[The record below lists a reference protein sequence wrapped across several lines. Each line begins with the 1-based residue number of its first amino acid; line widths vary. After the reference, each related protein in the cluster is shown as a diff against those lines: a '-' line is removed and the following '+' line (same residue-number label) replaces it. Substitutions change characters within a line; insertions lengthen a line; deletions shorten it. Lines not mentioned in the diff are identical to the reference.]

1 MQVRIFAL
9 IVAVA
14 SAPLVCEAQDPP
26 AARSTPASTKAKAP
40 ASKAPSA
47 KAVPAASTGAP
58 VAGKS
63 GSGKAAAPASEF
75 AALNAKFRTLV
86 AELNQLR
93 RRYQSDS
100 SANKAELESEWDQK
114 IEEVRTLE
122 TQLASSAEQAY
133 VAAPDNTPQES
144 EYLFAYLTS
153 QLKAD
158 NYEEAARI
166 ADLLAEHKY
175 KHQFIDLVSGLAYFG
190 VMEFDK
196 AKASLTRAKENKEI
210 DEMGMR
216 YLAQIDDHSYAE
228 LWKKEQAIR
237 EAEDKASNL
246 PRVKLTT
253 NKGDIEIVLFENE
266 APLSTAN
273 FIELTEKKFFDGL
286 KFHRVIPGFMAQGGD
301 PKGDGT
307 GGPGYTIPDECFQDN
322 HRNHFRGTLS
332 MANTGQRDTGGS
344 QFFLT
349 FVPTSHLDGKHT
361 VFGRVVEG
369 MDVLSKLTRCQPG
382 DSAVP
387 DRIEKA
393 TVLSKRN
400 HPYQTIKRPDKS

>member
-1 MQVRIFAL
+1 MITVVVVAAAC
-9 IVAVA
+9 AVA
-14 SAPLVCEAQDPP
+14 QETP
-26 AARSTPASTKAKAP
+26 AAKVPKATPAATKAKA
-40 ASKAPSA
+40 AAGTVGNAGSAAGKA
-47 KAVPAASTGAP
+47 AP
-58 VAGKS
+58 VAGKA
-63 GSGKAAAPASEF
+63 AAAPTSDF
-75 AALNAKFRTLV
+75 AKLNAKFRTLV
-86 AELNQLR
+86 AELTQLR

-100 SANKAELESEWDQK
+100 SANKVELEGEWDQK
-114 IEEVRTLE
+114 IEEVKTLE

-133 VAAPDNTPQES
+133 LAAPDKTPQEG

-153 QLKAD
+153 QLKVD
-158 NYEEAARI
+158 SYEEAARI

-175 KHQFIDLVSGLAYFG
+175 EHQFFDLVAGLAYFG
-190 VMEFDK
+190 IMEFDK
-196 AKASLTRAKENKEI
+196 AKASLTRAKDKKEI
-210 DEMGMR
+210 DETGMR
-216 YLAQIDDHSYAE
+216 YLSQIDDHHYAE
-228 LWKKEQAIR
+228 LWKKEQEIR
-237 EAEDKASNL
+237 AAEDQAGNL

-253 NKGDIEIVLFENE
+253 SKGDIVIVLFENE

-273 FIELTEKKFFDGL
+273 FLELTEKKFFDGL

-322 HRNHFRGTLS
+322 HRSHFRGTLS

-349 FVPTSHLDGKHT
+349 FLPTSHLDGKHT